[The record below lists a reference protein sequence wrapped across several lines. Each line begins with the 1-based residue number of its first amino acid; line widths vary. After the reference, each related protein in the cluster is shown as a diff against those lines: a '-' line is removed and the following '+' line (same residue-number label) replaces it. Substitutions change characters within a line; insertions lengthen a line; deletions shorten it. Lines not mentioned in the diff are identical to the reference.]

1 MMQVYLVY
9 FLEIRHGFIQIDCSK
24 RQQVENKCLAIIET
38 ATNITV
44 NYIFTLTFSLINPSL
59 LAFLLNFLF
68 SENWMYDL
76 QETFELGQGSVIRL
90 VINILMVGTET
101 GLVMIIILGVGTEIR
116 FVLMGLGRG
125 TGIGFIIAELWVGT
139 EIGLGVMELG

>member
-1 MMQVYLVY
+1 MCV
-9 FLEIRHGFIQIDCSK
+9 S
-24 RQQVENKCLAIIET
+24 IIET
-38 ATNITV
+38 ATNIIITV
-44 NYIFTLTFSLINPSL
+44 NYIFTSTCSLINPSL

-68 SENWMYDL
+68 SENWMRVL
-76 QETFELGQGSVIRL
+76 QETFELGQGTVIRL

-101 GLVMIIILGVGTEIR
+101 GLVMMILGVGTEIR
-116 FVLMGLGRG
+116 LVLMGLGRG